1 MSHSTTHQMHSD
13 VLNRL
18 RRAYG
23 HLATVISMVEKN
35 NSCTP
40 TAQQLHAV
48 VRALE
53 NAKRIYIQDHIDHC
67 ITLEQPDSKES
78 AEKIQDLKEIIKYL

>member
-1 MSHSTTHQMHSD
+1 MLHKSHPE

-23 HLATVISMVEKN
+23 HLASVITMVE
-35 NSCTP
+35 SRRPCTA

-53 NAKRIYIQDHIDHC
+53 NAKRRYIQDHIDHC
-67 ITLEQPDSKES
+67 IASDSPDSKDSSDSPER
-78 AEKIQDLKEIIKYL
+78 IDDLKAIVKFL